1 MNGLPD
7 QDLNIIFNALGA
19 KKCLVFLGAG
29 ACTSYP
35 GTDGAQNP
43 GLPTGSELAKALAT
57 ECKYANGALDLPK
70 VAEYFVYSHG
80 GNREP
85 LESALRRH
93 LSVRCQPRPIHTVL
107 SQLNH
112 VKIVVTSNYD
122 MLLENALAS
131 QDRNL
136 IKHVHN
142 PRNPKTG
149 DFEGPIPIGETEIVM
164 HKMHGTIEDP
174 QSLVITQSD
183 YIQYLLNLTDIDKGM
198 PEYFR
203 KVMIPRYN
211 LLFLGYSL
219 EDWNFRVIW
228 EGVLSTQ
235 TSRSR
240 HITAYALMKNPSHH
254 IRTYWSNRNIQIF
267 EEDLTEF
274 ARKVALHFNL
284 DIPQLGLTRTP

>member
-7 QDLNIIFNALGA
+7 QDLNIIFNALESQQ
-19 KKCLVFLGAG
+19 CVVFLGAG
-29 ACTSYP
+29 ACTAYP
-35 GTDGAQNP
+35 GTDGAQHP

-57 ECKYANGALDLPK
+57 ACQYANGAYDLAK
-70 VAEYFVYSHG
+70 VAEYFVYFHG

-85 LESALRRH
+85 LEGVLQQQ

-112 VKIVVTSNYD
+112 VKIILTSNYD
-122 MLLENALAS
+122 TLLESALAS
-131 QDRNL
+131 QGRIL
-136 IKHVHN
+136 TKHVHN
-142 PRNPKTG
+142 PQNPKTG
-149 DFEGPIPIGETEIVM
+149 HFDGPFMFRDRDLVM

-174 QSLVITQSD
+174 QSLIITQSD
-183 YIQYLLNLTDIDKGM
+183 YIQYLANLTDIDKGM

-203 KVMIPRYN
+203 KQVIPKCS

-235 TSRSR
+235 TTRSR
-240 HITAYALMKNPSHH
+240 NITAYALMKNPSHF
-254 IRTYWSNRNIQIF
+254 IRTYWSNRKIQIF
-267 EEDLTEF
+267 DEDLTEF
-274 ARKVALHFNL
+274 ARKVAVRFNL
-284 DIPQLGLTRTP
+284 DLPQLGLTRTT